1 MEAYA
6 EKRGWHIQGR
16 QVAWVGGEGGVEEG
30 GVPSLQ
36 LANMA
41 ITYAKEMEQIV

>member
-1 MEAYA
+1 MAAYA
-6 EKRGWHIQGR
+6 SKRGWHIQGGR
-16 QVAWVGGEGGVEEG
+16 LGWVGGEGGVEEG
-30 GVPSLQ
+30 GVPSLL

>member
-1 MEAYA
+1 MEEYA
-6 EKRGWHIQGR
+6 KKRGWHVKGKR
-16 QVAWVGGEGGVEEG
+16 LVWVGGEGGAEEG
-30 GVPSLQ
+30 GVPSLL

>member
-6 EKRGWHIQGR
+6 AKRNWHIKGR
-16 QVAWVGGEGGVEEG
+16 RLSWVGGAGGAEEG
-30 GVPSLQ
+30 GVPSLL

>member
-6 EKRGWHIQGR
+6 TKRGWHIKGR
-16 QVAWVGGEGGVEEG
+16 RLAWVGGEGGLEEG
-30 GVPSLQ
+30 VVPSLL